1 MATWLC
7 AVSPPPPMSTYALAH
22 LSRSGCTLPPPPLTL
37 VGVGRPAELH
47 CAMPGACVD
56 ACAWFRDNHNAEV
69 WLWLSL
75 LCLTS
80 ATARVPEGAQ
90 SLEQALVLVRAG
102 WAPCTPTP
110 PGASPL
116 AVLLCVA
123 GSCGG
128 GLWGVDFPLV
138 RGLWRVTARLCNNV
152 ARLPGCIL

>member
-1 MATWLC
+1 M
-7 AVSPPPPMSTYALAH
+7 
-22 LSRSGCTLPPPPLTL
+22 
-37 VGVGRPAELH
+37 
-47 CAMPGACVD
+47 D

-110 PGASPL
+110 RG
-116 AVLLCVA
+116 LLPCCVA
-123 GSCGG
+123 VCCWELRRRFVGCRFSPCA
-128 GLWGVDFPLV
+128 W
-138 RGLWRVTARLCNNV
+138 AV
-152 ARLPGCIL
+152 AGDRAL